1 MILSLKGPGVKTYKF
16 DVELEIDE
24 DGWHVYYPPWSSIG
38 ASTWGYTRKEAL
50 KHIQEVL
57 SMIIE
62 EFREEGKPVH
72 IKKAKISPQGAS
84 VLVTV

>member
-1 MILSLKGPGVKTYKF
+1 METYKF
-16 DVELEIDE
+16 EVELEIDE

-50 KHIQEVL
+50 KNIQEVL

-62 EFREEGKPVH
+62 EFLEEGKPVQ
-72 IKKAKISPQGAS
+72 IKKFVNSAQGAS
-84 VLVTV
+84 VLVDV